1 MKAITLSGSAV
12 FAALQ
17 GFPWRAATVL
27 MSEKSSEIDLESQW
41 LGYPPRPSQTRGIG
55 SHLRPTS
62 ISIPNPILCPGAA
75 AAPGSPG
82 RRRDGNTKAG
92 SVCILSSAT
101 PAAAG
106 RWSECSKGDRDG
118 HTRGIRVSR
127 EQNSIATGH
136 AHWEVQD
143 HPLLW
148 GSHIPNLVPDAAA
161 VPARHGFSVH
171 LKAPKSLS
179 WTLRIGTKQATALY
193 ASDIIRSFTYLVL

>member
-1 MKAITLSGSAV
+1 MSPPQISWLEEKLLQLFTRCLRSKIYCFTLSLLHTNCLAGKKHPKKAITLSGSAV

-27 MSEKSSEIDLESQW
+27 RSEKSSEIDLEREW

-55 SHLRPTS
+55 SHLHPTS

-106 RWSECSKGDRDG
+106 R
-118 HTRGIRVSR
+118 
-127 EQNSIATGH
+127 
-136 AHWEVQD
+136 
-143 HPLLW
+143 
-148 GSHIPNLVPDAAA
+148 
-161 VPARHGFSVH
+161 
-171 LKAPKSLS
+171 
-179 WTLRIGTKQATALY
+179 
-193 ASDIIRSFTYLVL
+193 